1 MDIEIWFALAMKR
14 GLLPPIETGHML
26 SLDLGAGNTPVPGA
40 EVLDYPEWKA
50 PEPIPYG
57 DASVGTVWAHHFF
70 EHLSG
75 HDAILTLREVQRV
88 LRPRGLA
95 NIVVP
100 YYSSQMQAQDLDHKS
115 VWCEET
121 WRNLFKN
128 PYYTK
133 EREEPWELSVY
144 TCFILG
150 LNERNLAL
158 FTQLR
163 KE

>member
-1 MDIEIWFALAMKR
+1 MKIHLWFEAAMKR
-14 GLLPPIETGHML
+14 PLPEMKCLDGI
-26 SLDLGAGNTPVPGA
+26 SVDLGAGNTPMC
-40 EVLDYPEWKA
+40 ETVLDYPSWIAPAPMPFKA
-50 PEPIPYG
+50 GSI
-57 DASVGTVWAHHFF
+57 ATIWAHHFF

-75 HDAILTLREVQRV
+75 ADAMLTLREIQRV
-88 LRPRGLA
+88 LKVGGLA

-133 EREEPWELSVY
+133 GREEEWKFHLHA
-144 TCFILG
+144 CFILG

-158 FTQLR
+158 FTQLER
-163 KE
+163 I